1 MVDDFMR
8 DGPVSASLDAAA
20 PAPAGLADTWIT
32 ELDPE
37 SDGTFFAS
45 WLSRQCAAIAGT
57 RAGLIFRATME
68 GLRPAAAWP
77 GERPSPVELSRIA
90 ERAANATRPVIA
102 WARRPDGTGLNLMI
116 GVGTRQQGALAA
128 VIAVLIDVPGGID
141 SVDPD
146 AFAEQ
151 LVMGCGWLDARL
163 SRRQA
168 REATARIERASV
180 AMDIVAVASV
190 ERRPARAA
198 AAVVNE
204 LAIRLRCDR
213 VSLGLTHRKG
223 IKVKALSHAATF
235 QERGRIVDAIGN
247 AMEECLAQ
255 AAPIAFPALPMT
267 RTRIAVAH
275 RDLAMLNPAHSATA
289 SVVLPGPD
297 GPAGVLTFE
306 RSTDAPF
313 DEATLL
319 LAEAAGALLG
329 PVLRIQSRNDR
340 IVAGRVVDS
349 THAAALAVLGPE
361 KPSLK
366 LAAIGVLL
374 AVAVLGFAR
383 GEYRVTARS
392 VLEGEVQRAAVAP
405 FDGYIAASPV
415 RPGDRLHAGD
425 VLATMDDRD
434 LVLDRA
440 RAWADV
446 EKARQKYD
454 EAVAKH
460 DRPGAAGLA
469 AQIEQGEAQLALAD
483 DKLRRARIVSPIDGL
498 LVSGDLSQ
506 LLGTPVERGKTL
518 FEIAPLNQY
527 RVVLRTDERDLR
539 FIATGQHGQLA
550 LSGMP
555 ADHKGFTIT
564 RVTPIAEAK
573 DGRRVEATLDDPPGP
588 DLRPG
593 MEGIAKV
600 ETGPHHLIWAW
611 THGFIDWLRLTAW
624 KWMP

>member
-1 MVDDFMR
+1 M
-8 DGPVSASLDAAA
+8 
-20 PAPAGLADTWIT
+20 
-32 ELDPE
+32 
-37 SDGTFFAS
+37 
-45 WLSRQCAAIAGT
+45 
-57 RAGLIFRATME
+57 
-68 GLRPAAAWP
+68 
-77 GERPSPVELSRIA
+77 
-90 ERAANATRPVIA
+90 
-102 WARRPDGTGLNLMI
+102 
-116 GVGTRQQGALAA
+116 
-128 VIAVLIDVPGGID
+128 IAVAIDVPGGID
-141 SVDPD
+141 SIDPD
-146 AFAEQ
+146 AVSGQ
-151 LVMGCGWLDARL
+151 IQMGSGWLDARL
-163 SRRQA
+163 TRHQEQA
-168 REATARIERASV
+168 ATARTERAAI
-180 AMDIVAVASV
+180 AMDIVAVASA
-190 ERRPARAA
+190 EPRPVRAA

-235 QERGRIVDAIGN
+235 QERGHVIDAIGN

-255 AAPIAFPALPMT
+255 SAPIAYPPLPMT

-275 RDLAMLNPAHSATA
+275 RDLALLNPAQGATA
-289 SVVLPGPD
+289 SVVLPGPG

-306 RSTDAPF
+306 RSVDAPF

-319 LAEAAGALLG
+319 LAETAGALLG
-329 PVLRIQSRNDR
+329 PVLHIQSRNDR
-340 IVAGRVVDS
+340 VVAGRVVD
-349 THAAALAVLGPE
+349 TVHEAALAVLGRE

-366 LAAIGVLL
+366 LAAILVLLVVGVLC
-374 AVAVLGFAR
+374 VAR

-392 VLEGEVQRAAVAP
+392 VLEGAVQRAAVAP

-415 RPGDRLHAGD
+415 RPGDHLHAGD
-425 VLATMDDRD
+425 LLAAMDDRE

-460 DRPGAAGLA
+460 DRAGAAGLA

-506 LLGTPVERGKTL
+506 MLGMPVERGKTL
-518 FEIAPLNQY
+518 FEITPLDQY

-539 FIATGQHGQLA
+539 FVAPGQHGQLA

-555 ADHKGFTIT
+555 ADHKAFTIT

-573 DGRRVEATLDDPPGP
+573 DGRNEFRVEATLDEPPGP
-588 DLRPG
+588 ELRPG
-593 MEGIAKV
+593 MEGVAKV
-600 ETGPHHLIWAW
+600 ETGPQRLIWAW
-611 THGFIDWLRLTAW
+611 THGIIDWLRLTAW